1 MAIDPNIALGFRGPQ
16 IEPQSNALMRAI
28 EVQGAMQRAR
38 ANDLAFEEKE
48 RAQARQNRLEQLLA
62 GGAGEQELLRGGYLT
77 EANTLG
83 NQRRLN
89 EKTEVEA
96 AIKRQELF
104 KQRFDLGIQQLGA
117 VNDPAGAQAWL
128 AQQVKDGLMPMQ
140 AAQAEIAKLQ
150 GNPAG
155 FQQWRDGLL
164 RTGMTA
170 SQQME
175 QALRQQTER
184 RNAVNENIVIG
195 PDGRPSINPLA
206 VSARSQIA
214 AAGAAQAPIPVTYV
228 QGVGPDGRPQF
239 FGMPTSARPGQPAP
253 MPRPTGVTPAA
264 PAGQG
269 GQATEDERRSAGLAV
284 RMEAALRR
292 VNEVTAENPGAA
304 RPGVIERGVGMI
316 SEDVANSIRPEAR
329 QRVDTAQL
337 DALDAALTLATG
349 AAYTREQLQ
358 GLAKSYFPQI
368 GDDPKTIEDK
378 KQRLAEVIQTARI
391 RAGRSA
397 GVIDQVLGGNGQ
409 PQPQSAAP
417 GASVS
422 RVANDAEFNALPSG
436 AQFIGPDGQ
445 LRRKP

>member
-1 MAIDPNIALGFRGPQ
+1 MIDPNIAMGYRPPQ
-16 IEPQSNALMRAI
+16 IEPASNAL
-28 EVQGAMQRAR
+28 AR
-38 ANDLAFEEKE
+38 ALSLQSAQNENEAQRLAFEKNARDLDKQSRLE
-48 RAQARQNRLEQLLA
+48 RALASGADETELMRQGFVN
-62 GGAGEQELLRGGYLT
+62 
-77 EANTLG
+77 EAAVIG
-83 NQRRLN
+83 RQRRENTKLEN
-89 EKTEVEA
+89 ESAVKA
-96 AIKRQELF
+96 HELF
-104 KQRFDLGIQQLGA
+104 KAKFDLGIQRLGA
-117 VNDPAGAQAWL
+117 INDPQGAQAWL
-128 AQQVKDGLMPMQ
+128 ADQVKQGLMPMQ

-155 FQQWRDGLL
+155 FQEWRDGLL

-175 QALRQQTER
+175 QALRRQTEA
-184 RNAVNENIVIG
+184 RNAANENIVIG
-195 PDGRPSINPLA
+195 PDGRPRINPLA

-292 VNEVTAENPGAA
+292 VAEVTAETPGAA
-304 RPGVIERGVGMI
+304 RPGIVERGVGWV
-316 SEDVANSIRPEAR
+316 SEDAANTIRPEAR

-368 GDDPKTIEDK
+368 GDEPKTIEDK

-397 GVIDQVLGGNGQ
+397 GVIDQVLGGNGAA
-409 PQPQSAAP
+409 QPQSAAT
-417 GASVS
+417 GAAVP
-422 RVANDAEFNALPSG
+422 RVANDAEYNALPSG